1 VSLKL
6 NRPAEFDSNLNAPPP
21 VAPGERW
28 LFLARVGW
36 VGVVVLALGLFF
48 GSIPEQYHSL
58 INFDD
63 PDLAPGTVRA
73 NLEAAGISTGFY
85 AMYLLLLNV
94 PSAMVWAGVGVVI
107 FWRRSDNWM
116 ALLTSLCLILF
127 GTFSLNDGP
136 RALAEQY
143 PAVWLPVHLLQLS
156 GTVSLAFFWYLFPNG
171 RFVPRWARWVIL
183 FWTAHEVAYYLFP
196 DSVLN
201 TDRSFP
207 LLDIV
212 LLSAFTCIGLGAQ
225 VYRYVRVSNPLERC
239 QSRWV
244 LFGLVAAG
252 LGAVAFIVPF
262 QGTFGQ
268 FSSPYALVIDA
279 GRFGSMLMLPLT
291 IGVAILHHRLWDIDV
306 IINRTLVYGL
316 LTATLVAGYF
326 GGVVLLQQLFIVLT
340 GQKSTLAVVASTLLI
355 TALFN
360 PLRKRIQG
368 FIDKRF
374 YRRKY
379 DTRKTL
385 EAFAAEVRGETNF
398 DGLSEDL
405 VEVVRETMQPAHVS
419 LWLRPDDT
427 SPRGK
432 EADYSGGQ
440 KH

>member
-1 VSLKL
+1 VSPKL
-6 NRPAEFDSNLNAPPP
+6 NRLAEFDSNLNAPPP
-21 VAPGERW
+21 VVPGERW

-36 VGVVVLALGLFF
+36 LVVVVLALGLFF

-73 NLEAAGISTGFY
+73 SLEAAGISTGFY

-94 PSAMVWAGVGVVI
+94 PSAMVWAGVGMVI

-136 RALAEQY
+136 KALADHY
-143 PAVWLPVHLLQLS
+143 PAVGLPVHLLQLF
-156 GTVSLAFFWYLFPNG
+156 GTVSLAFFLYLFPNG

-183 FWTAHEVAYYLFP
+183 IWIAHEVAYYLFP
-196 DSVLN
+196 NSVLN

-212 LLSAFTCIGLGAQ
+212 LLSAFTCIALGAQ
-225 VYRYVRVSNPLERC
+225 VYRYMRTSNPVERE

-244 LFGLVAAG
+244 VFGLVAGG
-252 LGAVAFIVPF
+252 LGAVAFNVPI
-262 QGTFGQ
+262 QSSIAQ

-279 GRFGSMLMLPLT
+279 GFISSMLMIPLT

-306 IINRTLVYGL
+306 IINRTLVYGF

-326 GGVVLLQQLFIVLT
+326 GGVVLLQQLFIVIT

-355 TALFN
+355 AALFD
-360 PLRKRIQG
+360 PLRRRIQG

-379 DTRKTL
+379 DIRKTL
-385 EAFAAEVRGETNF
+385 EAFAAELRDETNL
-398 DGLSEDL
+398 DALSDDL

-419 LWLRPDDT
+419 LWLRPDT
-427 SPRGK
+427 SPRDK
-432 EADYSGGQ
+432 QAD
-440 KH
+440 

>member
-1 VSLKL
+1 
-6 NRPAEFDSNLNAPPP
+6 
-21 VAPGERW
+21 
-28 LFLARVGW
+28 
-36 VGVVVLALGLFF
+36 LFF
-48 GSIPEQYHSL
+48 GSIPVQYHSL

-73 NLEAAGISTGFY
+73 SLEAAGISTGFY

-136 RALAEQY
+136 KALADHY
-143 PAVWLPVHLLQLS
+143 PAVGLPVHLLQLF
-156 GTVSLAFFWYLFPNG
+156 GTVSLAFFLFLFPNG

-183 FWTAHEVAYYLFP
+183 IWIAHEVAYYLFP

-212 LLSAFTCIGLGAQ
+212 LLSAFTCIALGAQ
-225 VYRYVRVSNPLERC
+225 VYRYMRMSNPVERE

-244 LFGLVAAG
+244 VFGLVAGG
-252 LGAVAFIVPF
+252 LGAVAFNVPI
-262 QGTFGQ
+262 QSSIAQ

-279 GRFGSMLMLPLT
+279 GFISSMLMIPLT

-306 IINRTLVYGL
+306 IINRTLVYGF

-326 GGVVLLQQLFIVLT
+326 CGIVLLQQLFIVLT

-355 TALFN
+355 AALFD
-360 PLRKRIQG
+360 PIRRRIQV

-379 DTRKTL
+379 DKRKTL
-385 EAFAAEVRGETNF
+385 EGFAAELRNETNL
-398 DGLSEDL
+398 DALSDDL
-405 VEVVRETMQPAHVS
+405 EEVVRETMQPAHVS
-419 LWLRPDDT
+419 LWLRPDT
-427 SPRGK
+427 FPRGK
-432 EADYSGGQ
+432 QAD
-440 KH
+440 

>member
-1 VSLKL
+1 MSPKL
-6 NRPAEFDSNLNAPPP
+6 NRLAEFDSNLNAPPP
-21 VAPGERW
+21 VVRGERW

-36 VGVVVLALGLFF
+36 LVVVVLALGLFF
-48 GSIPEQYHSL
+48 GSIPMQYHSL

-73 NLEAAGISTGFY
+73 SLEAAGISTGFY

-136 RALAEQY
+136 KALADHY
-143 PAVWLPVHLLQLS
+143 PAVGLPVHLLQLF
-156 GTVSLAFFWYLFPNG
+156 GTVSLAFFLFLFPNG

-183 FWTAHEVAYYLFP
+183 IWIAHEVAYYLFP

-212 LLSAFTCIGLGAQ
+212 LLSAFTCIALGAQ
-225 VYRYVRVSNPLERC
+225 VYRYMRMSNPVERE

-244 LFGLVAAG
+244 VFGLVAGG
-252 LGAVAFIVPF
+252 LGAVAFNVPI
-262 QGTFGQ
+262 QSSIAQ

-279 GRFGSMLMLPLT
+279 GFISSMLMIPLT

-306 IINRTLVYGL
+306 IINRTLVYGF

-326 GGVVLLQQLFIVLT
+326 GGVVLLQQLFIVIT

-355 TALFN
+355 AALFD
-360 PLRKRIQG
+360 PLRRRIQA

-379 DTRKTL
+379 DIRKTL
-385 EAFAAEVRGETNF
+385 EAFAAELRDETNL
-398 DGLSEDL
+398 DALSDDL
-405 VEVVRETMQPAHVS
+405 IEVVRETMQPAHVS
-419 LWLRPDDT
+419 LWLRPDT
-427 SPRGK
+427 SPRDK
-432 EADYSGGQ
+432 QAD
-440 KH
+440 

>member
-1 VSLKL
+1 VSPKL
-6 NRPAEFDSNLNAPPP
+6 NRLAEFDSNLNAPPP
-21 VAPGERW
+21 VVRGERW

-36 VGVVVLALGLFF
+36 LVVVVLALGLFF
-48 GSIPEQYHSL
+48 GSIPVQYHSL

-73 NLEAAGISTGFY
+73 SLEAAGISTGFY

-136 RALAEQY
+136 KALADHY
-143 PAVWLPVHLLQLS
+143 PAVGLPVHLLQLF
-156 GTVSLAFFWYLFPNG
+156 GTVSLAFFLFLFPNG

-183 FWTAHEVAYYLFP
+183 IWIAHEVAYYLFP

-212 LLSAFTCIGLGAQ
+212 LLSAFTCIALGAQ
-225 VYRYVRVSNPLERC
+225 VYRYMRMSNPVERE

-244 LFGLVAAG
+244 VFGLVAGG
-252 LGAVAFIVPF
+252 LGAVAFNVPI
-262 QGTFGQ
+262 QSSIAQ

-279 GRFGSMLMLPLT
+279 GFISSMLMIPLT

-306 IINRTLVYGL
+306 IINRTLVYGF

-326 GGVVLLQQLFIVLT
+326 GGVVLLQQLFIVIT

-355 TALFN
+355 AALFD
-360 PLRKRIQG
+360 PLRRRIQA

-379 DTRKTL
+379 DIRKTL
-385 EAFAAEVRGETNF
+385 EAFAAELRDETNL
-398 DGLSEDL
+398 DALSDDL

-419 LWLRPDDT
+419 LWLRPDT
-427 SPRGK
+427 SPRDK
-432 EADYSGGQ
+432 QAD
-440 KH
+440 

>member
-1 VSLKL
+1 MSLKL

-21 VAPGERW
+21 VVRGERW

-36 VGVVVLALGLFF
+36 LVVVVLALGLFF
-48 GSIPEQYHSL
+48 GSIPVQYHSL

-73 NLEAAGISTGFY
+73 SLEAAGISTGFY

-136 RALAEQY
+136 KALADHY
-143 PAVWLPVHLLQLS
+143 PVVGLPVHLLQLF
-156 GTVSLAFFWYLFPNG
+156 GTVSLAFFLFLFPNG

-183 FWTAHEVAYYLFP
+183 IWIAHEVAYYLFP

-212 LLSAFTCIGLGAQ
+212 LLSAFTCIALGAQ
-225 VYRYVRVSNPLERC
+225 VYRYMRMSNPVERE

-244 LFGLVAAG
+244 VFGLVAGG
-252 LGAVAFIVPF
+252 LGALAFNVPL
-262 QGTFGQ
+262 QSSIAQ

-279 GRFGSMLMLPLT
+279 GFISSMLMIPLT

-306 IINRTLVYGL
+306 IINRTLVYGF

-326 GGVVLLQQLFIVLT
+326 GGVVLLQQLFIVIT
-340 GQKSTLAVVASTLLI
+340 GQKSTLAVEASTLLI
-355 TALFN
+355 AALFD
-360 PLRKRIQG
+360 PLRRHIQA

-374 YRRKY
+374 YRRKF
-379 DTRKTL
+379 DIRKTH
-385 EAFAAEVRGETNF
+385 EAFAAELRDETNL
-398 DGLSEDL
+398 DALSDDL
-405 VEVVRETMQPAHVS
+405 VEVVRETMQPTHVS
-419 LWLRPDDT
+419 LWLRPDT
-427 SPRGK
+427 SPRDK
-432 EADYSGGQ
+432 QAD
-440 KH
+440 

>member
-1 VSLKL
+1 MSPKF

-21 VAPGERW
+21 VVPGERW

-36 VGVVVLALGLFF
+36 LVVVVLALGLFF
-48 GSIPEQYHSL
+48 GSIPEQYRSL

-63 PDLAPGTVRA
+63 PDLAPGTARA
-73 NLEAAGISTGFY
+73 GLEAAGISTGFY
-85 AMYLLLLNV
+85 AMYLLSLNV

-136 RALAEQY
+136 KALADHY
-143 PAVWLPVHLLQLS
+143 PVVGLPVHLLQLF
-156 GTVSLAFFWYLFPNG
+156 GTVSLAFFLFLFPNG

-183 FWTAHEVAYYLFP
+183 FWIAHEVAYYLFP
-196 DSVLN
+196 ESVFN

-212 LLSAFTCIGLGAQ
+212 LLSAFTCIALGAQ
-225 VYRYVRVSNPLERC
+225 VYRYMRMSNPVERE

-244 LFGLVAAG
+244 VFGLVAGG
-252 LGAVAFIVPF
+252 LGALAFNVPL
-262 QGTFGQ
+262 QSSIAQ

-279 GRFGSMLMLPLT
+279 GFISSMLMIPLT

-306 IINRTLVYGL
+306 IINRTLVYGF

-326 GGVVLLQQLFIVLT
+326 GGVVLLQQLFIVIT

-355 TALFN
+355 AALFDR
-360 PLRKRIQG
+360 LRRHIQA

-374 YRRKY
+374 YRRKF
-379 DTRKTL
+379 DIRKTH
-385 EAFAAEVRGETNF
+385 EAFAAELRDETNL
-398 DGLSEDL
+398 DALSDDL

-419 LWLRPDDT
+419 LWLRPDT
-427 SPRGK
+427 SPRDK
-432 EADYSGGQ
+432 QAD
-440 KH
+440 

>member
-1 VSLKL
+1 MSPKL
-6 NRPAEFDSNLNAPPP
+6 NRLAELDSNLNAPPP
-21 VAPGERW
+21 VVRGERW
-28 LFLARVGW
+28 LFLVRVGW
-36 VGVVVLALGLFF
+36 LVVVVLALGLFF

-136 RALAEQY
+136 KALADHY
-143 PAVWLPVHLLQLS
+143 PALGLPVHLLQLF
-156 GTVSLAFFWYLFPNG
+156 GTVSLAFFLYLFPNG

-183 FWTAHEVAYYLFP
+183 IWIAHEVAYYLFP

-212 LLSAFTCIGLGAQ
+212 LLSAFTCIALGAQ
-225 VYRYVRVSNPLERC
+225 VYRYMRMSNPVERE

-244 LFGLVAAG
+244 VFGLVAGG
-252 LGAVAFIVPF
+252 LGAVAFNVPI
-262 QGTFGQ
+262 QGSIAQ

-279 GRFGSMLMLPLT
+279 GFISSMLMIPLT

-306 IINRTLVYGL
+306 IINRTLVYGF

-326 GGVVLLQQLFIVLT
+326 GGVVLLQQLFIVIT

-355 TALFN
+355 AALFD
-360 PLRKRIQG
+360 PLRRRIQA

-379 DTRKTL
+379 DIRKTL
-385 EAFAAEVRGETNF
+385 EAFAAELRDETNL
-398 DGLSEDL
+398 DALSDDL
-405 VEVVRETMQPAHVS
+405 VGVVKETMQPAHVS
-419 LWLRPDDT
+419 LWLRPDT
-427 SPRGK
+427 SPRDK
-432 EADYSGGQ
+432 QAD
-440 KH
+440 

>member
-6 NRPAEFDSNLNAPPP
+6 NRPAEFDSNLNARPP

-36 VGVVVLALGLFF
+36 LGVVVLALGLFF

-73 NLEAAGISTGFY
+73 NLEAAGISPGFY

-136 RALAEQY
+136 KALADHY
-143 PAVWLPVHLLQLS
+143 PAVGLPVHLLQLF
-156 GTVSLAFFWYLFPNG
+156 GTVSLAFFLFLFPNG

-183 FWTAHEVAYYLFP
+183 IWIAHEVAYYLFP

-212 LLSAFTCIGLGAQ
+212 LLSAFTCIALGAQ
-225 VYRYVRVSNPLERC
+225 VYRYMRMSNPVERE

-244 LFGLVAAG
+244 VFGLVAGG
-252 LGAVAFIVPF
+252 LGAVAFNVPI
-262 QGTFGQ
+262 QSSIAQ

-279 GRFGSMLMLPLT
+279 GFISSMLMIPLT

-306 IINRTLVYGL
+306 IINRTLVYGF

-326 GGVVLLQQLFIVLT
+326 GGVVLLQQLFIVIT

-355 TALFN
+355 AALFD
-360 PLRKRIQG
+360 PLRRRIQA

-379 DTRKTL
+379 DIRKTL
-385 EAFAAEVRGETNF
+385 EAFAAELRDETNL
-398 DGLSEDL
+398 DALSDDL

-419 LWLRPDDT
+419 LWLRPDT
-427 SPRGK
+427 SPRDK
-432 EADYSGGQ
+432 QAD
-440 KH
+440 

>member
-1 VSLKL
+1 MSPKL
-6 NRPAEFDSNLNAPPP
+6 NRLAEFDSNLNAPPP
-21 VAPGERW
+21 VVRGERW

-36 VGVVVLALGLFF
+36 LVVVVLALGLFF

-116 ALLTSLCLILF
+116 ALLTSLFLILF

-136 RALAEQY
+136 KALADHY
-143 PAVWLPVHLLQLS
+143 PAVGLPVHLLQLF
-156 GTVSLAFFWYLFPNG
+156 GTVSLAFFLFLFPNG

-183 FWTAHEVAYYLFP
+183 IWIAHEVAYYLFP

-212 LLSAFTCIGLGAQ
+212 LLSAFTCIALGAQ
-225 VYRYVRVSNPLERC
+225 VYRYMRMSNPVERE

-244 LFGLVAAG
+244 VFGLVAGG
-252 LGAVAFIVPF
+252 LGAVAFNVPI
-262 QGTFGQ
+262 QSSIAQ

-279 GRFGSMLMLPLT
+279 GFMGSMLMIPLT

-306 IINRTLVYGL
+306 IINRTLVYGF

-326 GGVVLLQQLFIVLT
+326 GGVVLLQQLFIVIT

-355 TALFN
+355 AALFD
-360 PLRKRIQG
+360 PLRRRIQA

-379 DTRKTL
+379 DIRKTL
-385 EAFAAEVRGETNF
+385 EAFAAELRDETNL
-398 DGLSEDL
+398 DALSDDL

-419 LWLRPDDT
+419 LWLRPDT
-427 SPRGK
+427 SPRDK
-432 EADYSGGQ
+432 QAD
-440 KH
+440 

>member
-1 VSLKL
+1 VSPKL
-6 NRPAEFDSNLNAPPP
+6 NRLAEFDSNLNAPPP
-21 VAPGERW
+21 VVRGERW

-36 VGVVVLALGLFF
+36 LVVVVLALGLFF

-116 ALLTSLCLILF
+116 ALLTSLFLILF

-136 RALAEQY
+136 KALADHY
-143 PAVWLPVHLLQLS
+143 PAVGLPVHLLQLF
-156 GTVSLAFFWYLFPNG
+156 GTVSLAFFLYLFPNG

-183 FWTAHEVAYYLFP
+183 IWIAHEVAYYLFP

-212 LLSAFTCIGLGAQ
+212 LLSAFTCIALGAQ
-225 VYRYVRVSNPLERC
+225 VYRYMRMSNPVERE

-244 LFGLVAAG
+244 VFGLVAGG
-252 LGAVAFIVPF
+252 LGAVAFNVPI
-262 QGTFGQ
+262 QSSIAQ

-279 GRFGSMLMLPLT
+279 GFISSMLMIPLT

-306 IINRTLVYGL
+306 IINRTLVYGF

-326 GGVVLLQQLFIVLT
+326 GGVVLLQQLFIVIT

-355 TALFN
+355 AALFD
-360 PLRKRIQG
+360 PLRRRIQA

-379 DTRKTL
+379 DIRKTL
-385 EAFAAEVRGETNF
+385 EAFAAELRDETNL
-398 DGLSEDL
+398 DALSDDL

-419 LWLRPDDT
+419 LWLRPDT
-427 SPRGK
+427 SPRDK
-432 EADYSGGQ
+432 QAD
-440 KH
+440 

>member
-1 VSLKL
+1 MSPKL
-6 NRPAEFDSNLNAPPP
+6 NRLAEFDSNLNAPPP
-21 VAPGERW
+21 VVRGERW

-36 VGVVVLALGLFF
+36 LVVVVLALGLFF

-73 NLEAAGISTGFY
+73 SLEAAGISTGFY

-116 ALLTSLCLILF
+116 ALLTSLFLILF

-136 RALAEQY
+136 KALADHY
-143 PAVWLPVHLLQLS
+143 PAVGLPVHLLQLF
-156 GTVSLAFFWYLFPNG
+156 GTVSLAFFLYLFPNG

-183 FWTAHEVAYYLFP
+183 IWIAHEVAYYLFP

-207 LLDIV
+207 LFDIV
-212 LLSAFTCIGLGAQ
+212 LLSAFTCIALGAQ
-225 VYRYVRVSNPLERC
+225 VYRYMRMSNPVERE

-244 LFGLVAAG
+244 VFGLVAGG
-252 LGAVAFIVPF
+252 LGAVAFNVPI
-262 QGTFGQ
+262 QSSIAQ

-279 GRFGSMLMLPLT
+279 GFISSMLMIPLT

-306 IINRTLVYGL
+306 IINRTLVYGF

-326 GGVVLLQQLFIVLT
+326 GGVVLLQQLFIVIT

-355 TALFN
+355 AALFD
-360 PLRKRIQG
+360 PLRRRIQA

-379 DTRKTL
+379 DIRKIL
-385 EAFAAEVRGETNF
+385 EAFAAELRDETNL
-398 DGLSEDL
+398 DALSDDL
-405 VEVVRETMQPAHVS
+405 VEVVRETMQPTHVS
-419 LWLRPDDT
+419 LWLRPDT
-427 SPRGK
+427 SPRDK
-432 EADYSGGQ
+432 QAD
-440 KH
+440 

>member
-1 VSLKL
+1 
-6 NRPAEFDSNLNAPPP
+6 
-21 VAPGERW
+21 
-28 LFLARVGW
+28 
-36 VGVVVLALGLFF
+36 
-48 GSIPEQYHSL
+48 
-58 INFDD
+58 
-63 PDLAPGTVRA
+63 
-73 NLEAAGISTGFY
+73 
-85 AMYLLLLNV
+85 
-94 PSAMVWAGVGVVI
+94 MVWAGVGVVI

-136 RALAEQY
+136 KALADHY
-143 PAVWLPVHLLQLS
+143 PAVGLPVHLLQLF
-156 GTVSLAFFWYLFPNG
+156 GTVSLAFFLFLFPNG

-183 FWTAHEVAYYLFP
+183 IWIAHEVAYYLFP

-212 LLSAFTCIGLGAQ
+212 LLSAFTCIALGAQ
-225 VYRYVRVSNPLERC
+225 VYRYMRMSNPVERE

-244 LFGLVAAG
+244 VFGLVAGG
-252 LGAVAFIVPF
+252 LGAVAFNVPI
-262 QGTFGQ
+262 QSSIAQ

-279 GRFGSMLMLPLT
+279 GFMGSMLMIPLT

-306 IINRTLVYGL
+306 IINRTLVYGF

-326 GGVVLLQQLFIVLT
+326 GGVVLLQQLFIVIT

-355 TALFN
+355 AALFD
-360 PLRKRIQG
+360 PLRRRIQA

-379 DTRKTL
+379 DIRKTL
-385 EAFAAEVRGETNF
+385 EAFAAELRDETNL
-398 DGLSEDL
+398 DALSDDL

-419 LWLRPDDT
+419 LWLRPDT
-427 SPRGK
+427 SPRDK
-432 EADYSGGQ
+432 QAD
-440 KH
+440 

>member
-1 VSLKL
+1 MSPKL
-6 NRPAEFDSNLNAPPP
+6 NRLAEFDSNLNAPPP
-21 VAPGERW
+21 VVRGERW

-36 VGVVVLALGLFF
+36 LVVVVLALGLFF
-48 GSIPEQYHSL
+48 GSIPQQYHSL

-73 NLEAAGISTGFY
+73 SLEAAGISTGFY

-136 RALAEQY
+136 KALADHY
-143 PAVWLPVHLLQLS
+143 PAVGLPVHLLQLF
-156 GTVSLAFFWYLFPNG
+156 GTVSLAFFLFLFPNG

-183 FWTAHEVAYYLFP
+183 IWIAHEVAYYLFP

-212 LLSAFTCIGLGAQ
+212 LLSAFTCIALGAQ
-225 VYRYVRVSNPLERC
+225 VYRYMRMSNPVERE

-244 LFGLVAAG
+244 VFGLVAGG
-252 LGAVAFIVPF
+252 LGAVAFNVPI
-262 QGTFGQ
+262 QGSIAQ

-279 GRFGSMLMLPLT
+279 GFISSMLMIPLT

-306 IINRTLVYGL
+306 IINRTLVYGF

-326 GGVVLLQQLFIVLT
+326 GGVVLLQQLFIVIT

-355 TALFN
+355 AALFD
-360 PLRKRIQG
+360 PLRRRIQA

-379 DTRKTL
+379 DIRKTL
-385 EAFAAEVRGETNF
+385 EAFAAELRDETNL
-398 DGLSEDL
+398 DALSDDL
-405 VEVVRETMQPAHVS
+405 VEVVRETMRPAHVS
-419 LWLRPDDT
+419 LWLRPDT
-427 SPRGK
+427 SPRDK
-432 EADYSGGQ
+432 QAD
-440 KH
+440 

>member
-1 VSLKL
+1 MSPKF
-6 NRPAEFDSNLNAPPP
+6 NRPAEFDINLNAPPP
-21 VAPGERW
+21 VVPGARW

-36 VGVVVLALGLFF
+36 LVVVVLALGLFF
-48 GSIPEQYHSL
+48 GSIPEQYRSL

-63 PDLAPGTVRA
+63 PDLAPGTARA
-73 NLEAAGISTGFY
+73 GLEAAGISTGFY

-136 RALAEQY
+136 KALADHY
-143 PAVWLPVHLLQLS
+143 PVVGLPVHLLQLF
-156 GTVSLAFFWYLFPNG
+156 GTVSLAFFLFLFPNG

-183 FWTAHEVAYYLFP
+183 FWIAHEVAYYLFP
-196 DSVLN
+196 ESVFN

-212 LLSAFTCIGLGAQ
+212 LLSAFTCIALGAQ
-225 VYRYVRVSNPLERC
+225 VYRYMRMSNPVERE

-244 LFGLVAAG
+244 VFGLVAGG
-252 LGAVAFIVPF
+252 LGALAFNVPL
-262 QGTFGQ
+262 QSSIAQ

-279 GRFGSMLMLPLT
+279 GFISSMLMIPLT

-306 IINRTLVYGL
+306 IINRTLVYGF

-326 GGVVLLQQLFIVLT
+326 GGVVLLQQLFIVIT

-355 TALFN
+355 AALFD
-360 PLRKRIQG
+360 PLRRHIQA

-374 YRRKY
+374 YRRKF
-379 DTRKTL
+379 DIRKTH
-385 EAFAAEVRGETNF
+385 EAFAAELRDETNL
-398 DGLSEDL
+398 DALSDDL

-419 LWLRPDDT
+419 LWLRPDT
-427 SPRGK
+427 SPRDK
-432 EADYSGGQ
+432 QAD
-440 KH
+440 

>member
-1 VSLKL
+1 MSPKF
-6 NRPAEFDSNLNAPPP
+6 NGPTEFDSDLNAPPP
-21 VAPGERW
+21 VVPGERW

-36 VGVVVLALGLFF
+36 LVVVVLALGLFF
-48 GSIPEQYHSL
+48 GSIPEQYRSL

-63 PDLAPGTVRA
+63 PDLAPGTARA
-73 NLEAAGISTGFY
+73 GLEAAGISTGFY

-136 RALAEQY
+136 KALADHY
-143 PAVWLPVHLLQLS
+143 PVVGLPVHLLQLF
-156 GTVSLAFFWYLFPNG
+156 GTVSLAFFLFLFPNG

-183 FWTAHEVAYYLFP
+183 FWIAHEVAYYLFP
-196 DSVLN
+196 DSVFN

-212 LLSAFTCIGLGAQ
+212 LLSAFTCIALGAQ
-225 VYRYVRVSNPLERC
+225 VYRYMRMSNPVERE

-244 LFGLVAAG
+244 VFGLVAGG
-252 LGAVAFIVPF
+252 LGALAFNVPL
-262 QGTFGQ
+262 QSSIAQ

-279 GRFGSMLMLPLT
+279 GFISSMLMIPLT

-306 IINRTLVYGL
+306 IINRTLVYGF

-326 GGVVLLQQLFIVLT
+326 GGVVLLQQLFIVIT

-355 TALFN
+355 AALFD
-360 PLRKRIQG
+360 PLRRRIQA

-379 DTRKTL
+379 DIRKTL
-385 EAFAAEVRGETNF
+385 EAFAAELRDETNL
-398 DGLSEDL
+398 DALSDDL

-419 LWLRPDDT
+419 LWLRPDT
-427 SPRGK
+427 SPRDK
-432 EADYSGGQ
+432 QAD
-440 KH
+440 

>member
-1 VSLKL
+1 MSPKL
-6 NRPAEFDSNLNAPPP
+6 NRLAEFDSNLNAPPP
-21 VAPGERW
+21 VVRGERW

-36 VGVVVLALGLFF
+36 LVMVVLALGLFF

-73 NLEAAGISTGFY
+73 SLEAAGISTGFY

-136 RALAEQY
+136 KALADHY
-143 PAVWLPVHLLQLS
+143 PAVGLPVHLLQLF
-156 GTVSLAFFWYLFPNG
+156 GTVSLAFFLFLFPNG

-183 FWTAHEVAYYLFP
+183 IWIAHEVAYYLFP

-212 LLSAFTCIGLGAQ
+212 LLSAFTCIALGAQ
-225 VYRYVRVSNPLERC
+225 VYRYMRMSNPVERE

-244 LFGLVAAG
+244 VFGLVAGG
-252 LGAVAFIVPF
+252 LGEVAFNVPI
-262 QGTFGQ
+262 QSSIAQ

-279 GRFGSMLMLPLT
+279 GFISSMLMIPLT

-306 IINRTLVYGL
+306 IINRTLVYGF
-316 LTATLVAGYF
+316 LTATLVASYF
-326 GGVVLLQQLFIVLT
+326 GGVVLLQQLFIVIT

-355 TALFN
+355 AALFD
-360 PLRKRIQG
+360 PLRRRIQA

-379 DTRKTL
+379 DIRKTL
-385 EAFAAEVRGETNF
+385 EAFAAELRDETNL
-398 DGLSEDL
+398 DALSDDL

-419 LWLRPDDT
+419 LWLRPDT
-427 SPRGK
+427 SPRDK
-432 EADYSGGQ
+432 QAD
-440 KH
+440 

>member
-1 VSLKL
+1 MSPKL

-21 VAPGERW
+21 VAPGGRW
-28 LFLARVGW
+28 LFLARLGW
-36 VGVVVLALGLFF
+36 LVVVVLALGLFF
-48 GSIPEQYHSL
+48 GSISEQYHSL

-63 PDLAPGTVRA
+63 PDLTPGTVRA

-94 PSAMVWAGVGVVI
+94 PSAMVWAGVGVII

-116 ALLTSLCLILF
+116 AILTSLCLILF

-136 RALAEQY
+136 KALADHY
-143 PAVWLPVHLLQLS
+143 PAVGLPVHLLQLF
-156 GTVSLAFFWYLFPNG
+156 GTVSLAFFLYLFPNG

-183 FWTAHEVAYYLFP
+183 FWIAHEVAYYLFP
-196 DSVLN
+196 ESVFN

-212 LLSAFTCIGLGAQ
+212 LLSAFTCIALGAQ
-225 VYRYVRVSNPLERC
+225 VYRYMRMSNPVERE

-244 LFGLVAAG
+244 VFGLVAGG
-252 LGAVAFIVPF
+252 LGALAFNVPL
-262 QGTFGQ
+262 QSSIAQ

-279 GRFGSMLMLPLT
+279 GFISSMLMIPLT

-306 IINRTLVYGL
+306 IINRTLVYGF

-326 GGVVLLQQLFIVLT
+326 GGVVLLQQLFIVIT

-355 TALFN
+355 AALFD
-360 PLRKRIQG
+360 PLRRHIQS

-374 YRRKY
+374 YRRKF
-379 DTRKTL
+379 DIRKTH
-385 EAFAAEVRGETNF
+385 EAFAAELRDETNL
-398 DGLSEDL
+398 DALSDDL

-419 LWLRPDDT
+419 LWLRPDT
-427 SPRGK
+427 SPRDK
-432 EADYSGGQ
+432 QAD
-440 KH
+440 

>member
-1 VSLKL
+1 
-6 NRPAEFDSNLNAPPP
+6 
-21 VAPGERW
+21 
-28 LFLARVGW
+28 
-36 VGVVVLALGLFF
+36 
-48 GSIPEQYHSL
+48 
-58 INFDD
+58 
-63 PDLAPGTVRA
+63 
-73 NLEAAGISTGFY
+73 
-85 AMYLLLLNV
+85 
-94 PSAMVWAGVGVVI
+94 
-107 FWRRSDNWM
+107 
-116 ALLTSLCLILF
+116 
-127 GTFSLNDGP
+127 
-136 RALAEQY
+136 
-143 PAVWLPVHLLQLS
+143 
-156 GTVSLAFFWYLFPNG
+156 
-171 RFVPRWARWVIL
+171 VIL

-196 DSVLN
+196 ASVLN

-262 QGTFGQ
+262 QGTFGH

-340 GQKSTLAVVASTLLI
+340 GQQSTLAVVASTLLI

-360 PLRKRIQG
+360 PLRRRIQG

-385 EAFAAEVRGETNF
+385 EAFAAEVRDETNF

>member
-1 VSLKL
+1 MSPKL
-6 NRPAEFDSNLNAPPP
+6 NRLAEFDSNLNAPPP
-21 VAPGERW
+21 VVRGERW

-36 VGVVVLALGLFF
+36 LVVVVLALGLFF
-48 GSIPEQYHSL
+48 GSIPQQYHSL
-58 INFDD
+58 INFED

-94 PSAMVWAGVGVVI
+94 PSAIVWAGVGVVI

-136 RALAEQY
+136 KALADHY
-143 PAVWLPVHLLQLS
+143 PAFGLPVHLLQLF
-156 GTVSLAFFWYLFPNG
+156 GTVSLAFFLYLFPNG

-183 FWTAHEVAYYLFP
+183 IWIAHEVAYYLFP

-212 LLSAFTCIGLGAQ
+212 LLSAFTCIALGAQ
-225 VYRYVRVSNPLERC
+225 VYRYMRMSNPVERE

-244 LFGLVAAG
+244 VFGLVAGG
-252 LGAVAFIVPF
+252 LGAVAFNVPI
-262 QGTFGQ
+262 QGSIAQ

-279 GRFGSMLMLPLT
+279 GFISSMLMIPLT

-306 IINRTLVYGL
+306 IINRTLVYGF

-326 GGVVLLQQLFIVLT
+326 GGVVLLQQLFIVIT

-355 TALFN
+355 AALFD
-360 PLRKRIQG
+360 PLRRRIQA

-379 DTRKTL
+379 DIRKTL
-385 EAFAAEVRGETNF
+385 EAFAAELRDETNL
-398 DGLSEDL
+398 DALSDDL
-405 VEVVRETMQPAHVS
+405 VEVVRETMQPTHVS
-419 LWLRPDDT
+419 LWLRPDT
-427 SPRGK
+427 SPRDK
-432 EADYSGGQ
+432 QAD
-440 KH
+440 

>member
-1 VSLKL
+1 VSPKF

-21 VAPGERW
+21 VVPGARW

-36 VGVVVLALGLFF
+36 LVVVVLALGLFF
-48 GSIPEQYHSL
+48 GSIPEQYRSL

-63 PDLAPGTVRA
+63 PDLAPGTARA
-73 NLEAAGISTGFY
+73 GLEAAGISTGFY

-136 RALAEQY
+136 KALADHY
-143 PAVWLPVHLLQLS
+143 PVVGLPVHLLQLF
-156 GTVSLAFFWYLFPNG
+156 GTVSLAFFLFLFPNG

-183 FWTAHEVAYYLFP
+183 FWIAHEVAYYLFP
-196 DSVLN
+196 ESVFN

-212 LLSAFTCIGLGAQ
+212 LLSAFTCIALGAQ
-225 VYRYVRVSNPLERC
+225 VYRYMRMSNPVERE

-244 LFGLVAAG
+244 VFGLVAGG
-252 LGAVAFIVPF
+252 LGALAFNVPL
-262 QGTFGQ
+262 QSSIAQ

-279 GRFGSMLMLPLT
+279 GFISSMLMIPLT

-306 IINRTLVYGL
+306 IINRTLVYGF

-326 GGVVLLQQLFIVLT
+326 GGVVLLQQLFIVIT

-355 TALFN
+355 AALFD
-360 PLRKRIQG
+360 PLRRHIQS

-374 YRRKY
+374 YRRKF
-379 DTRKTL
+379 DIRKTH
-385 EAFAAEVRGETNF
+385 EAFAAELRDETNL
-398 DGLSEDL
+398 DALSDDL

-419 LWLRPDDT
+419 LWLRPDT
-427 SPRGK
+427 SPRDK
-432 EADYSGGQ
+432 QAD
-440 KH
+440 

>member
-1 VSLKL
+1 MSLKL

-36 VGVVVLALGLFF
+36 LGVVVLALGLFF

-116 ALLTSLCLILF
+116 ALLTSLFLILF

-136 RALAEQY
+136 KALADHY
-143 PAVWLPVHLLQLS
+143 PAVGLPVHLLQLF
-156 GTVSLAFFWYLFPNG
+156 GTVSLAFFLYLFPNG

-183 FWTAHEVAYYLFP
+183 IWIAHEVAYYLFP

-212 LLSAFTCIGLGAQ
+212 LLSAFTCIALGAQ
-225 VYRYVRVSNPLERC
+225 VYRYMRMSNPVERE

-244 LFGLVAAG
+244 VFGLVAGG
-252 LGAVAFIVPF
+252 LGAVAFNVPY
-262 QGTFGQ
+262 QGSIAQ

-279 GRFGSMLMLPLT
+279 GFISSMLMIPLT

-306 IINRTLVYGL
+306 IINRTLVYGF

-326 GGVVLLQQLFIVLT
+326 GGVVLLQQLFIVIT

-355 TALFN
+355 AALFD
-360 PLRKRIQG
+360 PLRRRIQA
-368 FIDKRF
+368 FIDRRF

-379 DTRKTL
+379 DIRKTL
-385 EAFAAEVRGETNF
+385 EAFAAELRDETNL
-398 DGLSEDL
+398 DALSDDL

-419 LWLRPDDT
+419 LWLRPDT
-427 SPRGK
+427 SPRDK
-432 EADYSGGQ
+432 QAD
-440 KH
+440 

>member
-1 VSLKL
+1 MSLKL

-48 GSIPEQYHSL
+48 GSIPEQYRSL

-63 PDLAPGTVRA
+63 PDLAPGTARA
-73 NLEAAGISTGFY
+73 GLEAAGISTGFY
-85 AMYLLLLNV
+85 ALYLLLLNV

-143 PAVWLPVHLLQLS
+143 PAVWLPVHLLQLF
-156 GTVSLAFFWYLFPNG
+156 GTVSLAFFLFLFPNG

-183 FWTAHEVAYYLFP
+183 FWIAHEVAYYLFP

-212 LLSAFTCIGLGAQ
+212 LLSAFTCIALGAQ
-225 VYRYVRVSNPLERC
+225 VYRYMRMSNPVERE

-244 LFGLVAAG
+244 VFGLVAGG
-252 LGAVAFIVPF
+252 LGALAFNVPL
-262 QGTFGQ
+262 QSSIAQ

-279 GRFGSMLMLPLT
+279 GFICSMLMIPLT

-306 IINRTLVYGL
+306 IINRTLVYGF

-340 GQKSTLAVVASTLLI
+340 GQQSTLAVVASTLLI

-360 PLRKRIQG
+360 PLRRRIQG

-385 EAFAAEVRGETNF
+385 EAFAAEVRDETNF

-419 LWLRPDDT
+419 LWLRPDTT
-427 SPRGK
+427 SK
-432 EADYSGGQ
+432 TADV
-440 KH
+440 

>member
-63 PDLAPGTVRA
+63 PDLAHGTVRA

-85 AMYLLLLNV
+85 ALYLLLLNV

-143 PAVWLPVHLLQLS
+143 PAVWLPVHLLQLF

-196 DSVLN
+196 ASVLN

-212 LLSAFTCIGLGAQ
+212 LLSAFTCIGVGAQ

-262 QGTFGQ
+262 QGTFGH

-340 GQKSTLAVVASTLLI
+340 GQQSTLAVVASTLVI
-355 TALFN
+355 AALFS
-360 PLRKRIQG
+360 PLRRRIQS
-368 FIDKRF
+368 FIDRRF
-374 YRRKY
+374 YRSKY
-379 DTRKTL
+379 DARKTL
-385 EAFAAEVRGETNF
+385 EAFSSRLRDATDLEALN
-398 DGLSEDL
+398 DDL
-405 VEVVRETMQPAHVS
+405 VGVVMETMQPAHVS
-419 LWLRPDDT
+419 LWLRPETVPKGEQTD
-427 SPRGK
+427 
-432 EADYSGGQ
+432 
-440 KH
+440 

>member
-1 VSLKL
+1 MSPKF

-21 VAPGERW
+21 VVPGERW

-36 VGVVVLALGLFF
+36 LVVVVLALGLFF
-48 GSIPEQYHSL
+48 GSIPEQYRSL

-63 PDLAPGTVRA
+63 PDLAPGTARA
-73 NLEAAGISTGFY
+73 GLEAAGISTGFY

-136 RALAEQY
+136 KALADHY
-143 PAVWLPVHLLQLS
+143 PVVGLPVHLLQLF
-156 GTVSLAFFWYLFPNG
+156 GTVSLAFFLFLFPNG

-183 FWTAHEVAYYLFP
+183 FWIAHEVAYYLFP
-196 DSVLN
+196 ESVFN

-212 LLSAFTCIGLGAQ
+212 LLSAFTCIALGAQ
-225 VYRYVRVSNPLERC
+225 VYRYMRMSNPVERE

-244 LFGLVAAG
+244 VFGLVAGG
-252 LGAVAFIVPF
+252 LGALAFNVPL
-262 QGTFGQ
+262 QSSIAQ

-279 GRFGSMLMLPLT
+279 GFISSMLMIPLT

-306 IINRTLVYGL
+306 IINRTLVYGF

-326 GGVVLLQQLFIVLT
+326 GGVVLLQQLFIVIT

-355 TALFN
+355 AALFD
-360 PLRKRIQG
+360 PLRRHIQA

-374 YRRKY
+374 YRRKF
-379 DTRKTL
+379 DIRKTH
-385 EAFAAEVRGETNF
+385 EAFAAELRDETNL
-398 DGLSEDL
+398 DALSDDL

-419 LWLRPDDT
+419 LWLRPDT
-427 SPRGK
+427 SPRDK
-432 EADYSGGQ
+432 QAD
-440 KH
+440 

>member
-1 VSLKL
+1 VSPKL
-6 NRPAEFDSNLNAPPP
+6 NRPAEFHSNFNAPPP
-21 VAPGERW
+21 VAPGQRW
-28 LFLARVGW
+28 LFFARVGW
-36 VGVVVLALGLFF
+36 LGVVVLALGLFF

-58 INFDD
+58 ITFDD
-63 PDLAPGTVRA
+63 PDLAHGTVRA

-85 AMYLLLLNV
+85 ALYLLLLNV

-136 RALAEQY
+136 KAMADHY
-143 PAVWLPVHLLQLS
+143 PALWLPVHLLQLF
-156 GTVSLAFFWYLFPNG
+156 GTVSLAFFLYLFPNG

-196 DSVLN
+196 HSVLN

-212 LLSAFTCIGLGAQ
+212 LLSAFTCIALGAQ
-225 VYRYVRVSNPLERC
+225 VYRYVRVSNPVERE

-244 LFGLVAAG
+244 IFGLVVAG
-252 LGAVAFIVPF
+252 LGFVAFNAPF
-262 QGTFGQ
+262 QSSFAQ

-279 GRFGSMLMLPLT
+279 GFIGCMLMIPLT

-306 IINRTLVYGL
+306 IINRTLVYGF

-326 GGVVLLQQLFIVLT
+326 GAVVLLQQLFIVLT
-340 GQKSTLAVVASTLLI
+340 GQKSTLAVVSSTLLI
-355 TALFN
+355 AALFN
-360 PLRKRIQG
+360 PLRRRVQAL
-368 FIDKRF
+368 IDKRF

-385 EAFAAEVRGETNF
+385 EAFATELRDEANL
-398 DGLSEDL
+398 DALSDDL

-419 LWLRPDDT
+419 LWLRPDT
-427 SPRGK
+427 SSRGK
-432 EADYSGGQ
+432 KAD
-440 KH
+440 

>member
-1 VSLKL
+1 VSPKL
-6 NRPAEFDSNLNAPPP
+6 NRLAEFDSNLNAPPP
-21 VAPGERW
+21 VVRGERW

-36 VGVVVLALGLFF
+36 LVVVVLALGLFF
-48 GSIPEQYHSL
+48 GSIPEQYHSF
-58 INFDD
+58 IYFDD

-73 NLEAAGISTGFY
+73 SLEAAGISTGFY

-136 RALAEQY
+136 KALADHY
-143 PAVWLPVHLLQLS
+143 PAVGLPVHLLQLF
-156 GTVSLAFFWYLFPNG
+156 GTVSLAFFLYLFPNG

-183 FWTAHEVAYYLFP
+183 IWIAHEVAYYVFP

-212 LLSAFTCIGLGAQ
+212 LLSAFTCIALGAQ
-225 VYRYVRVSNPLERC
+225 VYRYMRMSNPVERE

-244 LFGLVAAG
+244 VFGLVAGG
-252 LGAVAFIVPF
+252 LGAVAFNVPL
-262 QGTFGQ
+262 QSSIAQ

-279 GRFGSMLMLPLT
+279 GFISSMLMIPLT

-306 IINRTLVYGL
+306 IINRTLVYGF

-326 GGVVLLQQLFIVLT
+326 GGVVLLQQLFIVIT

-355 TALFN
+355 AALFD
-360 PLRKRIQG
+360 PLRKRIQAL
-368 FIDKRF
+368 IDKRF

-379 DTRKTL
+379 DIRKTL
-385 EAFAAEVRGETNF
+385 EAFAAELRDETNL
-398 DGLSEDL
+398 DALSDDL
-405 VEVVRETMQPAHVS
+405 VEVVRETMQPTHVS
-419 LWLRPDDT
+419 LWLRPDT
-427 SPRGK
+427 SPRDK
-432 EADYSGGQ
+432 QAD
-440 KH
+440 

>member
-1 VSLKL
+1 
-6 NRPAEFDSNLNAPPP
+6 
-21 VAPGERW
+21 
-28 LFLARVGW
+28 
-36 VGVVVLALGLFF
+36 
-48 GSIPEQYHSL
+48 
-58 INFDD
+58 
-63 PDLAPGTVRA
+63 
-73 NLEAAGISTGFY
+73 
-85 AMYLLLLNV
+85 MYLLLLNV

-143 PAVWLPVHLLQLS
+143 PAVWLPVHLLQLF

-196 DSVLN
+196 ASVLN

-225 VYRYVRVSNPLERC
+225 VYRYVRVSNPVERE

-244 LFGLVAAG
+244 VFGLVAAG

-262 QGTFGQ
+262 QGTFGH

-326 GGVVLLQQLFIVLT
+326 GGVVLLQQLFIVLS

-360 PLRKRIQG
+360 PLRRRIQG

-385 EAFAAEVRGETNF
+385 EAFAAEVRDETNF

>member
-1 VSLKL
+1 VSPKF

-21 VAPGERW
+21 VVPGERW

-36 VGVVVLALGLFF
+36 LVVVVLALGLFF
-48 GSIPEQYHSL
+48 GSIPEQYRSL

-63 PDLAPGTVRA
+63 PDLAPGTARA
-73 NLEAAGISTGFY
+73 GLEAAGISTGFY

-116 ALLTSLCLILF
+116 ALLTSMCLILF

-136 RALAEQY
+136 KALADHY
-143 PAVWLPVHLLQLS
+143 PVVGLPVHLLQLF
-156 GTVSLAFFWYLFPNG
+156 GTVSLAFFLFLFPNG

-183 FWTAHEVAYYLFP
+183 FWIAHEVAYYLFP
-196 DSVLN
+196 DSVFN

-212 LLSAFTCIGLGAQ
+212 LLSAFTCIALGAQ
-225 VYRYVRVSNPLERC
+225 VDRYMRMSNPVERE

-244 LFGLVAAG
+244 VFGLVAGG
-252 LGAVAFIVPF
+252 LGALAFNVPL
-262 QGTFGQ
+262 QSSIAQ

-279 GRFGSMLMLPLT
+279 GFISAMLMIPLT

-306 IINRTLVYGL
+306 IINRTLVYGF

-326 GGVVLLQQLFIVLT
+326 GGVVLLQQLFIVIT

-355 TALFN
+355 AALFD
-360 PLRKRIQG
+360 PLRRHIQA

-374 YRRKY
+374 YRRKF
-379 DTRKTL
+379 DIRKTH
-385 EAFAAEVRGETNF
+385 EAFAAELRDETNL
-398 DGLSEDL
+398 DALSDDL

-419 LWLRPDDT
+419 LWLRPDT
-427 SPRGK
+427 SPRDK
-432 EADYSGGQ
+432 QAD
-440 KH
+440 

>member
-1 VSLKL
+1 MSPKL
-6 NRPAEFDSNLNAPPP
+6 NRLAEFDSNLNAPPP
-21 VAPGERW
+21 VIRGKRW

-36 VGVVVLALGLFF
+36 LVVVVLALGLFF

-73 NLEAAGISTGFY
+73 NLEAAGISTGFF

-136 RALAEQY
+136 KALADHY
-143 PAVWLPVHLLQLS
+143 PAVGLPVHLLQLF
-156 GTVSLAFFWYLFPNG
+156 GTVSLAFFLFLFPNG

-183 FWTAHEVAYYLFP
+183 FWIAHEVAYYLFP
-196 DSVLN
+196 DSVFN

-212 LLSAFTCIGLGAQ
+212 LLSAFTCIALGAQ
-225 VYRYVRVSNPLERC
+225 VYRYMRMSNPVERE

-244 LFGLVAAG
+244 VFGLVAGG
-252 LGAVAFIVPF
+252 LGALAFNVPL
-262 QGTFGQ
+262 QSSIAQ

-279 GRFGSMLMLPLT
+279 GFISSMLMIPLT

-306 IINRTLVYGL
+306 IINRTLVYGF

-326 GGVVLLQQLFIVLT
+326 GGVVLLQQLFIVIT

-355 TALFN
+355 AALFD
-360 PLRKRIQG
+360 PLRRRIQA

-379 DTRKTL
+379 DIRKTL
-385 EAFAAEVRGETNF
+385 EAFAAELRDETNL
-398 DGLSEDL
+398 DALSDDL

-419 LWLRPDDT
+419 LWLRPDT
-427 SPRGK
+427 SPRDK
-432 EADYSGGQ
+432 QAD
-440 KH
+440 

>member
-63 PDLAPGTVRA
+63 PDLAPGTARA
-73 NLEAAGISTGFY
+73 GLEAAGISTGFY
-85 AMYLLLLNV
+85 AMYLLSLNV
-94 PSAMVWAGVGVVI
+94 PSAMVWAGIGVVI

-136 RALAEQY
+136 KALADHY
-143 PAVWLPVHLLQLS
+143 PALGLPVHLLQLF
-156 GTVSLAFFWYLFPNG
+156 GTVSLAFFLFLFPNG

-183 FWTAHEVAYYLFP
+183 FWIAHEVAYYLFP
-196 DSVLN
+196 DSVFN

-212 LLSAFTCIGLGAQ
+212 LLSAFTCIALGAQ
-225 VYRYVRVSNPLERC
+225 VYRYMRKSNPAERE

-244 LFGLVAAG
+244 VFGLVAGG
-252 LGAVAFIVPF
+252 LGALAFNVPL
-262 QGTFGQ
+262 QSSIAQ

-279 GRFGSMLMLPLT
+279 GFISSMLMIPLT

-306 IINRTLVYGL
+306 IINRTLVYGF

-326 GGVVLLQQLFIVLT
+326 GGVVLLQQLFIVIT

-355 TALFN
+355 AALFD
-360 PLRKRIQG
+360 PLRKHIQA

-374 YRRKY
+374 YRRKF
-379 DTRKTL
+379 DIRKTL
-385 EAFAAEVRGETNF
+385 EAFAAELRDETNL
-398 DGLSEDL
+398 DALSDDL
-405 VEVVRETMQPAHVS
+405 VDVVRETMQPAHVS
-419 LWLRPDDT
+419 LWLRPDT
-427 SPRGK
+427 SPRDK
-432 EADYSGGQ
+432 QAD
-440 KH
+440 